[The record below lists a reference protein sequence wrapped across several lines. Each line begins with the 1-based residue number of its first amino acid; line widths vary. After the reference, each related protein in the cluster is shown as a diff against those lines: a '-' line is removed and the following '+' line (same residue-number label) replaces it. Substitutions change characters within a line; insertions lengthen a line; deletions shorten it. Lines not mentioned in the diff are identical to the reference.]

1 MHRHETYQRR
11 VKYSACL
18 RNDAYFEA
26 DRSCKGSRAW
36 CLIIVK
42 HVPNMK
48 KWRVTTRVAY
58 GHNMPHD
65 NTWHGFHSMFHQS
78 WYCIADRLV
87 VQKEND
93 LDRCLTDPTT
103 DQQSSGTN
111 ESTFEIDIWW
121 YLMIFEGFLKW
132 GYPQFSSIFVGFL
145 WIFHEINHPA
155 SLGYPMVPPFQ
166 MTLPIS
172 ASFRRYSEV
181 LCTVCASW

>member
-1 MHRHETYQRR
+1 MHCYETYQRR

-36 CLIIVK
+36 CLRIVK

-65 NTWHGFHSMFHQS
+65 NTWHGFHSMMFHQS
-78 WYCIADRLV
+78 WYCIADRLLV
-87 VQKEND
+87 RKEDD
-93 LDRCLTDPTT
+93 LNCPMSNWSNYR
-103 DQQSSGTN
+103 
-111 ESTFEIDIWW
+111 STKLRHKWIHIRDW

-145 WIFHEINHPA
+145 WIFLEINHPA
-155 SLGYPMVPPFQ
+155 IGVPHGTPFQ

-172 ASFRRYSEV
+172 ASFHRYSEV